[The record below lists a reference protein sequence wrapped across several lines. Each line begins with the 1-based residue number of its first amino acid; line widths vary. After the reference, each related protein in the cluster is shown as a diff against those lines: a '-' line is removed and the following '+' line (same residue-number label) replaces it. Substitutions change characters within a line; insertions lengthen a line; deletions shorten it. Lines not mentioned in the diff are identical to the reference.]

1 MENMDIRELLQK
13 SGIRMWELADQMK
26 ISEPTMTRLF
36 RRKLSGVKRERV
48 LKAIEELQKAR
59 DHA

>member
-59 DHA
+59 DQA

>member
-1 MENMDIRELLQK
+1 MENMDIRELLRK

-48 LKAIEELQKAR
+48 LKAIEELQKAMEQ
-59 DHA
+59 A

>member
-48 LKAIEELQKAR
+48 LKAIEDLKEAR
-59 DHA
+59 DQA